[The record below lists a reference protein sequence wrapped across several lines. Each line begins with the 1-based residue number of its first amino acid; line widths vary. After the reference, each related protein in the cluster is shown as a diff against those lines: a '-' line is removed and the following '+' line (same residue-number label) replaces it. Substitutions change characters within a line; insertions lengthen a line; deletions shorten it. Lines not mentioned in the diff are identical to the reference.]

1 MSDEESAFEV
11 TTSLTRGTG
20 TDDRDTFKMKVSAD
34 TQASLSRKLENM
46 RDELAD
52 HMAACREM
60 QPENKTG
67 RKIADDQAGLDEV
80 EA

>member
-1 MSDEESAFEV
+1 MSDDEPAFSV

-20 TDDRDTFKMKVSAD
+20 TDDRDSFKVTVAAD
-34 TQASLSRKLENM
+34 DLEELDRKLERM
-46 RDELAD
+46 RERLGD
-52 HMAACREM
+52 HMAACLEM

>member
-1 MSDEESAFEV
+1 MSDEEPAFEV

-20 TDDRDTFKMKVSAD
+20 TDDRDSFKVTVSAD
-34 TQASLSRKLENM
+34 TLAELNRKLENM
-46 RDELAD
+46 REELEG

-60 QPENKTG
+60 QPDNKTG